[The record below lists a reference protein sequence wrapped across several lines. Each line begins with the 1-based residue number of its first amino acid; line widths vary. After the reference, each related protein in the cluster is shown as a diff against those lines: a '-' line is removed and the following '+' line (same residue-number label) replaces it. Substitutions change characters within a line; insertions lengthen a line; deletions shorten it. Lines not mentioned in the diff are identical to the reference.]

1 MCGLAIERYGTAAAD
16 GARGTLLGWTV
27 GSYSSGSVQPAG
39 IYGRLYLPGAELTAT
54 AAPVVRYGLLTQQ
67 DYATKLMYP
76 AAAAGPEGFL
86 VAWVYNAESTGF
98 MKSVRG
104 VLVFPRYGS

>member
-1 MCGLAIERYGTAAAD
+1 
-16 GARGTLLGWTV
+16 
-27 GSYSSGSVQPAG
+27 
-39 IYGRLYLPGAELTAT
+39 
-54 AAPVVRYGLLTQQ
+54 
-67 DYATKLMYP
+67 MYP